1 LRTGLSLT
9 WKRFS
14 LSSQYSFT
22 SEVFATADNN
32 IAASANAQDGLI
44 PAYAVLDLNLSVE
57 LTSKILLKSGVT
69 NLTDARYFTRRST
82 GYPGPG
88 ILPGEARSIWLSLV
102 LNL

>member
-1 LRTGLSLT
+1 LRTGLSIT

-14 LSSQYSFT
+14 LSSQCSFT
-22 SEVFATADNN
+22 SEVFATAYNN

-57 LTSKILLKSGVT
+57 LTSKFLLKAGVT

-88 ILPGEARSIWLSLV
+88 ILPGEARSIWMALV